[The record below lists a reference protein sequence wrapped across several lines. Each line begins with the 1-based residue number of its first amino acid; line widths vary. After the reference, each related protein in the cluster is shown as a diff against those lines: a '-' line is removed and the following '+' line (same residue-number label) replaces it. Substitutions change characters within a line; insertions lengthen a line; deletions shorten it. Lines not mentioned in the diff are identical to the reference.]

1 MWLQIRFNQSHLN
14 RLDIFAL
21 IWLDK
26 PDLRLA
32 CCNKVIKTRKSGLET
47 ARHKMLKAKWSLIWA
62 RFFGCSSLRQKYFF
76 LLAILGVWPVF
87 LIKTSCQII
96 VHHDKGTF
104 TNNVCIFWPR
114 TYHSLHFYCGKCSI
128 LLTTY
133 PPLNT
138 NVICESSLISTE
150 THVNFWYEKIRK
162 CHLFL
167 FFFFFSKSIHVTSL
181 RCSI

>member
-1 MWLQIRFNQSHLN
+1 M

-128 LLTTY
+128 LL
-133 PPLNT
+133 NT
-138 NVICESSLISTE
+138 NVICEGSLKHIGTYIVHIIISFYIFQRILQD
-150 THVNFWYEKIRK
+150 VF
-162 CHLFL
+162 
-167 FFFFFSKSIHVTSL
+167 KSL
-181 RCSI
+181 ALWL